1 MRLTEANYKSIPIHS
16 SKYAQLDARSFCQTL
31 WNSFAFSLMFSNN
44 GVPGRTVVKNPPA
57 NTGNARDVDLIPGSG
72 RSPEGGNG
80 NPLQYS
86 CLENSTDRGA
96 WRDALVQAVAKSQT
110 WLSAVMASYVY
121 LLNILAPQVFP
132 DFYTCT
138 FFFFFLIA
146 NIKDGLLQPI
156 LQNLVNLLPIESIFS
171 IFIIFSN
178 IPALPLAHHTE
189 SL

>member
-1 MRLTEANYKSIPIHS
+1 
-16 SKYAQLDARSFCQTL
+16 
-31 WNSFAFSLMFSNN
+31 MFSNN
-44 GVPGRTVVKNPPA
+44 GFPGRAVVKNPPA

-96 WRDALVQAVAKSQT
+96 WRDAFVQAVAKSQT

-121 LLNILAPQVFP
+121 LLNILATQVFP

-138 FFFFFLIA
+138 FFFFIT

-178 IPALPLAHHTE
+178 IPALPLARHTE